1 MAGTGMDKQ
10 TLRGWALV
18 GVQGFL
24 FAMVVIAALTP
35 TIGPT
40 LWASLA
46 VALALIVAGSI
57 GVIASA
63 RDLGSALTPLPI
75 PNGKGM
81 AAKGLYQWARH
92 PMYSSLIAICLGV
105 AVGAG
110 KIQTYAVVALLAVF
124 FMVKAR
130 VEERYLLTAYE
141 GYPHYAAVTGRFV
154 PGIGR
159 LKATGGGA

>member
-1 MAGTGMDKQ
+1 MAGTDVDKQ
-10 TLRGWALV
+10 TLRAWALV
-18 GVQGFL
+18 GVQGVL
-24 FAMVVIAALTP
+24 FAMVVIAALAP
-35 TIGPT
+35 ALGPA
-40 LWASLA
+40 LWAPLPL
-46 VALALIVAGSI
+46 ALALIVAGSI

-81 AAKGLYQWARH
+81 AAKGLYHWARH
-92 PMYSSLIAICLGV
+92 PMYSSLVVICLGV

-110 KIQTYAVVALLAVF
+110 KVQTYVVVVLLAAF
-124 FMVKAR
+124 FMLKAR
-130 VEERYLLTAYE
+130 TEERYLLTAYE

-159 LKATGGGA
+159 LKTLDRGA